1 MSDLF
6 EKPLRELKDFEDLSG
21 DLLKR
26 AGPVMASGC
35 MDSQKVHLMYE
46 SAKQEGLRLVVTY
59 DDTRAREIYEDLRF
73 F

>member
-46 SAKQEGLRLVVTY
+46 SAKQEGLSW
-59 DDTRAREIYEDLRF
+59 
-73 F
+73 